1 MFKIIGATVVYGF
14 ACFGFYKWW
23 EEYMGEQPASNG
35 GDKAEQ
41 GPRPRS

>member
-14 ACFGFYKWW
+14 ACFGFYKRRK
-23 EEYMGEQPASNG
+23 EYMEEQPASNR

-41 GPRPRS
+41 GQPP